1 MRYHW
6 CLCTGV
12 LISRF
17 GVIVDVTAILLAATP
32 DKIYRSIK
40 RNDFRIFHH
49 TRHIPP
55 LMLIYGEILEHGIW
69 NMTLSMNMLCKDQI
83 QHQKS

>member
-40 RNDFRIFHH
+40 RNDFRIFRH
-49 TRHIPP
+49 TRHIPR